1 MQYLEKKEKVVL
13 FTDSILKTLSMG
25 KFNSCINGANV
36 QLKSFPGCKAMQL
49 DHHTIP
55 ILQEQ
60 YYDAA
65 GIHVGINDL
74 LNSSSKKSVDEICDD
89 IIKIALRCRSHNI
102 ATIFISSIA
111 YSTKVNLQLI
121 RNLNGLLYN
130 ACTKYGFHFVDN
142 GAVSKCDLW
151 KDGIHLLETGKVI
164 IANNFI
170 SSINYFL
177 ENMIPP
183 ISSF

>member
-1 MQYLEKKEKVVL
+1 ME
-13 FTDSILKTLSMG
+13 
-25 KFNSCINGANV
+25 
-36 QLKSFPGCKAMQL
+36 L

-60 YYDAA
+60 YYDVADT
-65 GIHVGINDL
+65 HVAINDL
-74 LNSSSKKSVDEICDD
+74 LSSSSKKSVDQICDD
-89 IIKIALRCRSHNI
+89 VIKVVLRCRSHNI

-130 ACTKYGFHFVDN
+130 ACTKYRFHFVNN
-142 GAVSKCDLW
+142 GAFSRCGLW
-151 KDGIHLLETGKVI
+151 KDGIHLLEIGEAI
-164 IANNFI
+164 IGNNFI

-177 ENMIPP
+177 GNMIPP

>member
-1 MQYLEKKEKVVL
+1 
-13 FTDSILKTLSMG
+13 MG
-25 KFNSCINGANV
+25 KFNSFISGANV
-36 QLKSFPGCKAMQL
+36 QSKSFHGCKAMQL

-60 YYDAA
+60 YAA
-65 GIHVGINDL
+65 GIHAGINDL

-111 YSTKVNLQLI
+111 YNIKVNLQLI
-121 RNLNGLLYN
+121 HNLNGLLYN
-130 ACTKYGFHFVDN
+130 ACTKYRFHFVDS

-151 KDGIHLLETGKVI
+151 KDGILLLETGKVI

-177 ENMIPP
+177 DNMIAP

>member
-1 MQYLEKKEKVVL
+1 
-13 FTDSILKTLSMG
+13 MG
-25 KFNSCINGANV
+25 EFNSSINGANV
-36 QLKSFPGCKAMQL
+36 QLKSFHGCKAMQL

-74 LNSSSKKSVDEICDD
+74 LNSSFIKSVDEICND

-111 YSTKVNLQLI
+111 YSTKVNIQLI

-130 ACTKYGFHFVDN
+130 AFTKYGFHFVDN
-142 GAVSKCDLW
+142 GTLLIMIMVFKCDLW
-151 KDGIHLLETGKVI
+151 KDDIHLLDTGKAI

-177 ENMIPP
+177 ENMISL

>member
-1 MQYLEKKEKVVL
+1 
-13 FTDSILKTLSMG
+13 
-25 KFNSCINGANV
+25 
-36 QLKSFPGCKAMQL
+36 MQL
-49 DHHTIP
+49 GHHTIP

-60 YYDAA
+60 YHYAV

-74 LNSSSKKSVDEICDD
+74 LNSSSKKSVNEICDD
-89 IIKIALRCRSHNI
+89 IIKITLRCRSQNI

-111 YSTKVNLQLI
+111 YGTKVNLQLI
-121 RNLNGLLYN
+121 RNLNGLSYN

-142 GAVSKCDLW
+142 GAVSKYDFW
-151 KDGIHLLETGKVI
+151 KDDICWKLEKAI
-164 IANNFI
+164 IANKFI

-177 ENMIPP
+177 GNTIPP

>member
-1 MQYLEKKEKVVL
+1 
-13 FTDSILKTLSMG
+13 MG

-55 ILQEQ
+55 TLQEQ

-89 IIKIALRCRSHNI
+89 IIKIALRCSSHNI

-121 RNLNGLLYN
+121 RNLNGLLHEMM
-130 ACTKYGFHFVDN
+130 GFTLLIMVLFPNVTS
-142 GAVSKCDLW
+142 GKMAITCW
-151 KDGIHLLETGKVI
+151 KLEKSLLQIT
-164 IANNFI
+164 
-170 SSINYFL
+170 
-177 ENMIPP
+177 
-183 ISSF
+183 

>member
-1 MQYLEKKEKVVL
+1 
-13 FTDSILKTLSMG
+13 MG

-36 QLKSFPGCKAMQL
+36 QLKSFSRYKAKQL
-49 DHHTIP
+49 NHHISP
-55 ILQEQ
+55 ILQDQ

-65 GIHVGINDL
+65 GIHVGINDR
-74 LNSSSKKSVDEICDD
+74 LNSSSKKSVNKICDD
-89 IIKIALRCRSHNI
+89 IIKIALRCSSYNI
-102 ATIFISSIA
+102 ATIFISTIA
-111 YSTKVNLQLI
+111 YSTKVNLQLFRI
-121 RNLNGLLYN
+121 LNGLLYN

-151 KDGIHLLETGKVI
+151 KDGIHLLETRKAI

-183 ISSF
+183 ISRF

>member
-1 MQYLEKKEKVVL
+1 MKL
-13 FTDSILKTLSMG
+13 
-25 KFNSCINGANV
+25 N
-36 QLKSFPGCKAMQL
+36 
-49 DHHTIP
+49 HHAIP

-60 YYDAA
+60 YFDAA
-65 GIHVGINDL
+65 GIHVGINDI
-74 LNSSSKKSVDEICDD
+74 LNSSSKESVDEICDD
-89 IIKIALRCRSHNI
+89 IIKIALSCRSHNI
-102 ATIFISSIA
+102 VTIFVSSIA
-111 YSTKVNLQLI
+111 YSIKVNLQLI

-130 ACTKYGFHFVDN
+130 VCSKYGFHFVDN

-164 IANNFI
+164 IVNKFI

>member
-1 MQYLEKKEKVVL
+1 
-13 FTDSILKTLSMG
+13 MG

-36 QLKSFPGCKAMQL
+36 QLKLFPGCKAKQL
-49 DHHTIP
+49 DHHTIS

-102 ATIFISSIA
+102 ANIFISSIA

-121 RNLNGLLYN
+121 YCIMCVQNMGFTLLIMVLFPN
-130 ACTKYGFHFVDN
+130 VTSGMLSFTC
-142 GAVSKCDLW
+142 W
-151 KDGIHLLETGKVI
+151 KLQKSLLQVTLLVELI
-164 IANNFI
+164 IF
-170 SSINYFL
+170 
-177 ENMIPP
+177 
-183 ISSF
+183 